1 MAHINLPV
9 SLTSFVGRRRELAEV
24 SQLLSSARLVTLTGA
39 SGCGKTRLALQVA
52 HAAGGAF
59 ADGVWLAE
67 LAVLRDPALTPDL
80 VAQNLG
86 VRPLPSQRLLD
97 ALLDFVRPRRM
108 LLVLDNCE
116 HLIAACAELT
126 QTLLS
131 AAPGLTILATSRE
144 PLALAGEMLYQ
155 VSPLSLPPG
164 VNTIPEPLTR
174 PSALTP
180 QDVSGSEA
188 IQLFVER
195 ARAVLPDFALTS
207 VNTAAIVNI
216 CRRLDGIPLAI
227 ELASARANV
236 LTVHQIAARL
246 DDRFAFLISGQR
258 TMHVPHHQTM
268 RVAITWSYALLTA
281 EEQVLLR
288 RLAVFAAGFTLDT
301 VAGICGDDGVA
312 PCGAEGRT
320 LDLLSSLVSKSL
332 VIANTLERTEARYRM
347 LESIRDYALEKM
359 SQAGETA
366 RLRDRHLDLFLARA
380 EEAAPRLGDVYQQLW
395 LAWLEGEHDNLRA
408 ALAWSLEGGRVEAG
422 LRIANALIRFW
433 EIRGHVQEG
442 LAWFERLLAHADGEV
457 AVAIRV
463 NAYTFASF
471 MEMFLGHASAS
482 TAYARA
488 AVDLAESAGAGDPA
502 ILTFALAGLATAAQT
517 AGDNQ
522 TAFSVMG
529 RIIPFYREFGP
540 PFHLGMGLLSQGGT
554 AIELGEYATAHA
566 LLEESLAL
574 AREAGDAFRAG
585 HALNSLGDLARC
597 EQNYAAAKTSYEESV
612 ALLREVGAHH
622 DLASALG
629 NLGHVCLHLD
639 DVERARALFGESMAA
654 HQAQQNRL
662 GMAEALVGFA
672 AIAIAGGL
680 PAAGTRLLAASAAIG
695 GPRVTAV
702 WPATRNEYTHN
713 LSLAAASLTAAERQA
728 EETAGRVLSLDQAV
742 DYAQHLPLK
751 PGSILT
757 ARSGPDDLTERER
770 EVAALIARGRSNGEI
785 AAELVL
791 SKRTVEKH
799 ISSILSKLQMTSRAH
814 IVRWAIEKG
823 LTRAAA

>member
-1 MAHINLPV
+1 MVHTNLPV
-9 SLTSFVGRRRELAEV
+9 PLTSFIGRRRELAEV
-24 SQLLSSARLVTLTGA
+24 SQLLVSARLVTLTGA

-52 HAAGGAF
+52 HAAGDAF
-59 ADGVWLAE
+59 TDGVWLTE
-67 LAVLRDPALTPDL
+67 LAALRDPALMPDL
-80 VAQNLG
+80 VVQILG
-86 VRPLPSQRLLD
+86 VRPLPNQPPLD

-131 AAPGLTILATSRE
+131 AAAHLTILATSRE
-144 PLALAGEMLYQ
+144 PLALAGEMRYQ
-155 VSPLSLPPG
+155 VAPLSLPPG
-164 VNTIPEPLTR
+164 MDASPAPWAR
-174 PSALTP
+174 SSALTL

-188 IQLFVER
+188 IQLFVAR
-195 ARAVLPDFALTS
+195 ARAVVPDFALTPA
-207 VNTAAIVNI
+207 NTAALVSI

-227 ELASARANV
+227 ELASARASV
-236 LTVHQIAARL
+236 LTVEQIAARL
-246 DDRFAFLISGQR
+246 DDRFALLVSGHR
-258 TMHVPHHQTM
+258 TTHMPHHQTM
-268 RVAITWSYALLTA
+268 RVAIDWSYDLLTA

-301 VAGICGDDGVA
+301 IDGICGDDGVA

-332 VIANTLERTEARYRM
+332 VVASTLERTEARYRL

-380 EEAAPRLGDVYQQLW
+380 EEAFPRLGDAYQQLW

-422 LRIANALIRFW
+422 LRIANSLVRFW

-442 LAWFERLLAHADGEV
+442 LTWFERLLARAGGEV
-457 AVAIRV
+457 SVAVRV

-471 MEMFLGHASAS
+471 IEMFLGHASAS

-488 AVDLAESAGAGDPA
+488 AVDLAESAGEVDPG

-522 TAFSVMG
+522 TAFSVMD

-540 PFHLGMGLLSQGGT
+540 PFHLGMGLLSQG
-554 AIELGEYATAHA
+554 
-566 LLEESLAL
+566 
-574 AREAGDAFRAG
+574 ARRLRSGPMTPPGFCWKRASPWPVKRAMLFGPG

-597 EQNYAAAKTSYEESV
+597 EQNDAAAKIAYEQGV
-612 ALLREVGAHH
+612 AALREVDAQR

-629 NLGHVCLHLD
+629 NLGHVCL
-639 DVERARALFGESMAA
+639 
-654 HQAQQNRL
+654 RL
-662 GMAEALVGFA
+662 GDVSA
-672 AIAIAGGL
+672 
-680 PAAGTRLLAASAAIG
+680 PAPCSTKAWRRTRRSGTRL
-695 GPRVTAV
+695 V
-702 WPATRNEYTHN
+702 W
-713 LSLAAASLTAAERQA
+713 
-728 EETAGRVLSLDQAV
+728 
-742 DYAQHLPLK
+742 
-751 PGSILT
+751 
-757 ARSGPDDLTERER
+757 
-770 EVAALIARGRSNGEI
+770 
-785 AAELVL
+785 
-791 SKRTVEKH
+791 
-799 ISSILSKLQMTSRAH
+799 SS
-814 IVRWAIEKG
+814 V
-823 LTRAAA
+823 